1 MESELLIN
9 NKINDL
15 ENAMKSSK
23 MERDNLLEK
32 IGFIEES
39 INTLSNINVSFKDYD
54 FTKILDILNEN
65 NVKIENLEQTINDVK
80 NIAEFRALKGYDTVE
95 LYDEYK
101 KVIDKLKSKLE
112 NIKEQMNIKLSSIVV
127 VDYSKDIDDLN
138 DVMSFI
144 NGDKNV
150 VSFNEQMLKTLYIH
164 IISKNSLESLMP
176 LYKQIYDRD
185 TAISKSDELELA
197 R

>member
-32 IGFIEES
+32 IGFIEECT
-39 INTLSNINVSFKDYD
+39 NTLSNINVSFKDYD